1 LPDKAFMREPKDVCL
16 LRPAITAYQ
25 LGKIRRQFIFV
36 SFWNIFSWGVLF
48 SFKNSEIFINGES
61 FKSFTHAILAYP
73 ILSSLFI
80 FPIFGLFLSYQ
91 LLGVIFNRQ
100 SLYIENKHF
109 IFYHGPFMWKK
120 LETRLDLSEIKKIY
134 LQDFITVAS
143 NGDSHIRYRLVF
155 ELDETEVSFEL
166 LPIDFAQVSDLT
178 LWLENVIPKDLS
190 IEKRKAA

>member
-1 LPDKAFMREPKDVCL
+1 
-16 LRPAITAYQ
+16 
-25 LGKIRRQFIFV
+25 
-36 SFWNIFSWGVLF
+36 
-48 SFKNSEIFINGES
+48 
-61 FKSFTHAILAYP
+61 
-73 ILSSLFI
+73 
-80 FPIFGLFLSYQ
+80 
-91 LLGVIFNRQ
+91 
-100 SLYIENKHF
+100 
-109 IFYHGPFMWKK
+109 MWKK

>member
-1 LPDKAFMREPKDVCL
+1 MREPKDVCL

-36 SFWNIFSWGVLF
+36 TFWNIFSWGVLF
-48 SFKNSEIFINGES
+48 SFQKSEIFINGES

-80 FPIFGLFLSYQ
+80 FPILGLFLSYQ

-100 SLYIENKHF
+100 RLYLENKHF

-143 NGDSHIRYRLVF
+143 NGESLIRYRLVL
-155 ELDETEVSFEL
+155 ELAETEVSFEL
-166 LPIDFAQVSDLT
+166 LPVDFAQVSELT
-178 LWLENVIPKDLS
+178 LWLETVISKDLS
-190 IEKRKAA
+190 IEQKKAA